1 MSAFEYVALDADGR
15 KKKGVVEGDSARHVR
30 QQLRDQGLLAVSVD
44 EVAERESS
52 QTTSRLSAQRG
63 VSAADLSLITRQ
75 LATLT
80 KSGLPLDEATA
91 TVAKQTEKPRL
102 QRIILGIRSKVLEG
116 HSLAEGMGQFPHV
129 FNNLYRST
137 VAAGEQ
143 TGHLDLV
150 LERLADYTESRQQLQ
165 NRIRMALIYPLI
177 LTLMAITIVSF
188 LLAYVVPEVVKVFED
203 SGQTLPTITIVMIA
217 SSDILRDYYWVIIGV
232 IMAIV
237 TVFSTVYKKPVG
249 KEKIHEIFLK
259 LPLVGRLTRG
269 ANTARFTRTLSILV
283 ASGVSLLEALKI
295 SGQVVENLP
304 MRHAILD
311 AGARVREGSNLAK
324 SLDISG
330 YFPPIVVNLI
340 ASGEVSGNLDEMLE
354 RSSVNQEQELETL
367 ITTLMGIL
375 EPLLIVIM
383 AVVVLMIVLAILLP
397 IFNLN
402 QLVQ

>member
-1 MSAFEYVALDADGR
+1 MAAYEYVALDSTGR
-15 KKKGVVEGDSARHVR
+15 KKKGVIEGDSSRHVR
-30 QQLRDQGLLAVSVD
+30 QLLRDKALLPVSVD
-44 EVAERESS
+44 EVGETESNQS
-52 QTTSRLSAQRG
+52 SNRFNVQRG

-91 TVAKQTEKPRL
+91 TVAKQTEKQRL
-102 QRIILGIRSKVLEG
+102 QRILLGIRAKVLEG
-116 HSLAEGMGQFPHV
+116 HSLADGMGQFPHV

-165 NRIRMALIYPLI
+165 NRIRMALIYPVI
-177 LTLMAITIVSF
+177 LTIMAITIVSF

-203 SGQTLPTITIVMIA
+203 SGQTLPTITLVMIA
-217 SSDILRDYYWVIIGV
+217 ASDLLRDYWLLIVGAIIAV
-232 IMAIV
+232 VMI
-237 TVFSTVYKKPVG
+237 FSMLYKQPVS
-249 KEKIHEIFLK
+249 KEKIHEGFLK

-283 ASGVSLLEALKI
+283 ASGVPLLEALKI

-311 AGARVREGSNLAK
+311 AGSRVREGSNLAK
-324 SLDISG
+324 SLDVSG

-367 ITTLMGIL
+367 ISTLMGIL

-402 QLVQ
+402 QLIQ

>member
-1 MSAFEYVALDADGR
+1 MAAYEYVALDSTGR
-15 KKKGVVEGDSARHVR
+15 KKKGVIEGDSSRHVR
-30 QQLRDQGLLAVSVD
+30 QLLRDKALLPVSVD
-44 EVAERESS
+44 EVGETESNKS
-52 QTTSRLSAQRG
+52 SNRFNVQRG

-91 TVAKQTEKPRL
+91 TVAKQTEKQRL
-102 QRIILGIRSKVLEG
+102 QRILLGIRAKVLEG
-116 HSLAEGMGQFPHV
+116 HTLADGMGQFPHV

-165 NRIRMALIYPLI
+165 NRIRMALIYPVI
-177 LTLMAITIVSF
+177 LTIMAITIVSF

-203 SGQTLPTITIVMIA
+203 SGQTLPTITLVMIGA
-217 SSDILRDYYWVIIGV
+217 SDLLRDYWLLIVGVIIAVVV
-232 IMAIV
+232 I
-237 TVFSTVYKKPVG
+237 FSMLYKQPASKA
-249 KEKIHEIFLK
+249 KIHEGFLK

-283 ASGVSLLEALKI
+283 ASGVPLLEALKI

-311 AGARVREGSNLAK
+311 AGSRVREGSNLAK
-324 SLDISG
+324 SLDVSG

-367 ITTLMGIL
+367 ISTLMGIL

-402 QLVQ
+402 QLIQ

>member
-1 MSAFEYVALDADGR
+1 MPAFEYIALDVNGR
-15 KKKGVVEGDSARHVR
+15 KKKGVIEGDSARHIR
-30 QQLRDQGLLAVSVD
+30 QQLREQGLLATSVD
-44 EVAERESS
+44 EA
-52 QTTSRLSAQRG
+52 AQRET
-63 VSAADLSLITRQ
+63 VQSSSRFNVQRSISAADLSLITRQ

-102 QRIILGIRSKVLEG
+102 QRILLGVRSKVLEG
-116 HSLAEGMGQFPHV
+116 HSLADGMAQFPHV

-137 VAAGEQ
+137 VSAGEQ

-165 NRIRMALIYPLI
+165 NRIRMALIYPVI

-203 SGQTLPTITIVMIA
+203 SGQTLPTITILMIA
-217 SSDILRDYYWVIIGV
+217 SSDILRDYYWLIIGV
-232 IMAIV
+232 VIAIASI
-237 TVFSTVYKKPVG
+237 FSTLYKQPAS
-249 KEKIHEIFLK
+249 KEKIHELFLK

-283 ASGVSLLEALKI
+283 ASGVALLEALKI

-304 MRHAILD
+304 MRRAILD

-324 SLDISG
+324 SLDVSG

>member
-1 MSAFEYVALDADGR
+1 MAAFEYVALDADGR
-15 KKKGVVEGDSARHVR
+15 KKKGVLEGDSARHVR
-30 QQLRDQGLLAVSVD
+30 QQLREQGLLPTSVD
-44 EVAERESS
+44 EAAERE
-52 QTTSRLSAQRG
+52 TTQSTRFNVQRG
-63 VSAADLSLITRQ
+63 ISAADLSLITRQ

-91 TVAKQTEKPRL
+91 TVSKQTEKPRL
-102 QRIILGIRSKVLEG
+102 QRILLGVRSKVLEG
-116 HSLAEGMGQFPHV
+116 HTLADGMGQFPHV

-137 VAAGEQ
+137 VSAGEQ

-165 NRIRMALIYPLI
+165 NRIRMALIYPVI

-203 SGQTLPTITIVMIA
+203 SGQSLPTITILMITA
-217 SSDILRDYYWVIIGV
+217 SDILRDYYGLILGV
-232 IMAIV
+232 IAVIV
-237 TVFSTVYKKPVG
+237 IVFRTLYKQPVS

-259 LPLVGRLTRG
+259 LPLVGKLTRG

-304 MRHAILD
+304 MRRAILD

-324 SLDISG
+324 SLDVSG

>member
-44 EVAERESS
+44 EVAERETS
-52 QTTSRLSAQRG
+52 QTTNRFSSQRG

-232 IMAIV
+232 IMGIV

>member
-1 MSAFEYVALDADGR
+1 MSAFEYIALDANGR
-15 KKKGVVEGDSARHVR
+15 KKKGVIEGDSARHIR
-30 QQLRDQGLLAVSVD
+30 QQLREQGLLATSVD
-44 EVAERESS
+44 EVAQRETVQSS
-52 QTTSRLSAQRG
+52 SRFNVQRSI
-63 VSAADLSLITRQ
+63 SAADLSLITRQ

-102 QRIILGIRSKVLEG
+102 QRILLGVRSKVLEG
-116 HSLAEGMGQFPHV
+116 HSLADGMAQFPHV

-137 VAAGEQ
+137 VSAGEQ

-165 NRIRMALIYPLI
+165 NRIRMALIYPVI
-177 LTLMAITIVSF
+177 LTIMAITIVSF

-203 SGQTLPTITIVMIA
+203 SGQTLPTITILMIA
-217 SSDILRDYYWVIIGV
+217 SSDILRDYYLLIIGV
-232 IMAIV
+232 VVAIASI
-237 TVFSTVYKKPVG
+237 FSALYKQPAS
-249 KEKIHEIFLK
+249 KEKIHELFLK

-283 ASGVSLLEALKI
+283 ASGVALLEALKI

-324 SLDISG
+324 SLDVSG

>member
-1 MSAFEYVALDADGR
+1 MPAFEYIALDANGR
-15 KKKGVVEGDSARHVR
+15 KKKGVIEGDSARHIR
-30 QQLRDQGLLAVSVD
+30 QQLREQGLLATSVD
-44 EVAERESS
+44 EVAQRETVQSS
-52 QTTSRLSAQRG
+52 SRFNVQRSI
-63 VSAADLSLITRQ
+63 SAADLSLITRQ

-102 QRIILGIRSKVLEG
+102 QRILLGVRSKVLEG
-116 HSLAEGMGQFPHV
+116 HSLADGMAQFPHV

-137 VAAGEQ
+137 VSAGEQ

-165 NRIRMALIYPLI
+165 NRIRMALIYPVI
-177 LTLMAITIVSF
+177 LTIMAITIVSF

-203 SGQTLPTITIVMIA
+203 SGQTLPTITILMIA
-217 SSDILRDYYWVIIGV
+217 SSDILRDYYLLIIGV
-232 IMAIV
+232 VVAIASI
-237 TVFSTVYKKPVG
+237 FSALYKQPAS
-249 KEKIHEIFLK
+249 KEKIHELFLK

-324 SLDISG
+324 SLDVSG

>member
-1 MSAFEYVALDADGR
+1 M
-15 KKKGVVEGDSARHVR
+15 K
-30 QQLRDQGLLAVSVD
+30 QPQP
-44 EVAERESS
+44 
-52 QTTSRLSAQRG
+52 
-63 VSAADLSLITRQ
+63 
-75 LATLT
+75 
-80 KSGLPLDEATA
+80 LPNNM
-91 TVAKQTEKPRL
+91 K
-102 QRIILGIRSKVLEG
+102 
-116 HSLAEGMGQFPHV
+116 QFPHV

-150 LERLADYTESRQQLQ
+150 LERLADYTESRQVLQ
-165 NRIRMALIYPLI
+165 NRIRMALIYPVI
-177 LTLMAITIVSF
+177 LTIMAITIVSF

-203 SGQTLPTITIVMIA
+203 SGQTLPTITILMIA
-217 SSDILRDYYWVIIGV
+217 ASDILRDYYGLIIGTIIIIV
-232 IMAIV
+232 I
-237 TVFSTVYKKPVG
+237 VFRTIYKQAAG
-249 KEKIHEIFLK
+249 KEKIHKIFLK

-304 MRHAILD
+304 MRRAILD

-324 SLDISG
+324 SLDVSG

-340 ASGEVSGNLDEMLE
+340 ASGEVSGNLDDMLE

>member
-1 MSAFEYVALDADGR
+1 MAAYEYVALDSTGR
-15 KKKGVVEGDSARHVR
+15 KKKGVIEGDSSRHVR
-30 QQLRDQGLLAVSVD
+30 QLLRDKALLPVSVD
-44 EVAERESS
+44 EVGETESNQS
-52 QTTSRLSAQRG
+52 SNRFNIQRG

-91 TVAKQTEKPRL
+91 TVAKQTEKQRL
-102 QRIILGIRSKVLEG
+102 QRILLGIRAKVLEG
-116 HSLAEGMGQFPHV
+116 HSLADGMGQFPHV

-165 NRIRMALIYPLI
+165 NRIRMALIYPVI
-177 LTLMAITIVSF
+177 LTIMAITIVSF

-203 SGQTLPTITIVMIA
+203 SGQTLPTITLVMIA
-217 SSDILRDYYWVIIGV
+217 ASDLLRDYWLLIVGAIIAV
-232 IMAIV
+232 VMI
-237 TVFSTVYKKPVG
+237 FSMLYKQPVS
-249 KEKIHEIFLK
+249 KEKIHEGFLK

-283 ASGVSLLEALKI
+283 ASGVPLLEALKI

-311 AGARVREGSNLAK
+311 AGSRVREGSNLAK
-324 SLDISG
+324 SLDVSG

-367 ITTLMGIL
+367 ISTLMGIL

-402 QLVQ
+402 QLIQ

>member
-1 MSAFEYVALDADGR
+1 MAAYDYVALDKDGR
-15 KKKGVVEGDSARHVR
+15 KKKGVIEGDSARHVR
-30 QQLRDQGLLAVSVD
+30 QLLRDQSLLAVSVD
-44 EVAERESS
+44 EVSEGESKQS
-52 QTTSRLSAQRG
+52 TGRLSVKRG

-102 QRIILGIRSKVLEG
+102 QSLMMGIRAKVLEG
-116 HSLAEGMGQFPHV
+116 HSLADGMGQFPHV

-143 TGHLDLV
+143 TGHLDIV
-150 LERLADYTESRQQLQ
+150 LERLADYTEGRQQLQ
-165 NRIRMALIYPLI
+165 NRIRMALIYPVI

-217 SSDILRDYYWVIIGV
+217 SSDILRDYYWLIIGV
-232 IMAIV
+232 ILIIISM
-237 TVFSTVYKKPVG
+237 FSMLYKQPAG
-249 KEKIHEIFLK
+249 REKIHEIFLK

-283 ASGVSLLEALKI
+283 ASGVPLLDALKI

-324 SLDISG
+324 SLDVSG

-367 ITTLMGIL
+367 ISTLMGIL

>member
-1 MSAFEYVALDADGR
+1 MPAYEYVALDTDGR
-15 KKKGVVEGDSARHVR
+15 KKKGVSEGDSARHVR
-30 QQLRDQGLLAVSVD
+30 QILRDQGLLPVTVD
-44 EVAERESS
+44 EVTESESS
-52 QTTSRLSAQRG
+52 QSTSRFTVQRSI
-63 VSAADLSLITRQ
+63 SAADLSLITRQ

-91 TVAKQTEKPRL
+91 TVAKQTEKPRI
-102 QRIILGIRSKVLEG
+102 QRLVLGIRSKVLEG
-116 HSLAEGMGQFPHV
+116 HSLADGMGQFPHV

-143 TGHLDLV
+143 TGHLDIV
-150 LERLADYTESRQQLQ
+150 LERLADYTEGRQQLQ
-165 NRIRMALIYPLI
+165 NRIRMALIYPMI
-177 LTLMAITIVSF
+177 LTIMAIAIVSF

-203 SGQTLPTITIVMIA
+203 SGQTLPTITILMIA
-217 SSDILRDYYWVIIGV
+217 SSDFLRNYYWLIIAVVIILSS
-232 IMAIV
+232 
-237 TVFSTVYKKPVG
+237 VFSMIYRQPTG
-249 KEKIHEIFLK
+249 KEKIHEVFLK

-283 ASGVSLLEALKI
+283 ASGVPLLEALKI

-311 AGARVREGSNLAK
+311 AGSRVREGSNLAK
-324 SLDISG
+324 SLDVSG

-367 ITTLMGIL
+367 ISTLMGIL

-402 QLVQ
+402 QLIQ

>member
-249 KEKIHEIFLK
+249 KEKIHKIFLK

>member
-1 MSAFEYVALDADGR
+1 MPAYEYVALDTDGR
-15 KKKGVVEGDSARHVR
+15 KKKGVSEGDSARHVR
-30 QQLRDQGLLAVSVD
+30 QILRDQGLLPVTVD
-44 EVAERESS
+44 EVAESESNQS
-52 QTTSRLSAQRG
+52 ISRFTMQRSI
-63 VSAADLSLITRQ
+63 SAADLSLITRQ

-91 TVAKQTEKPRL
+91 TVAKQTEKPRI
-102 QRIILGIRSKVLEG
+102 QRLVLGIRSKVLEG
-116 HSLAEGMGQFPHV
+116 HSLADGMGQFPHV

-143 TGHLDLV
+143 TGHLDIV
-150 LERLADYTESRQQLQ
+150 LERLADYTEGRQQLQ
-165 NRIRMALIYPLI
+165 NRIRMALIYPMI
-177 LTLMAITIVSF
+177 LTIMAIAIVSF

-203 SGQTLPTITIVMIA
+203 SGQTLPTITILMIA
-217 SSDILRDYYWVIIGV
+217 SSDFLRDYYWLIIAVVIILSS
-232 IMAIV
+232 
-237 TVFSTVYKKPVG
+237 VFSLIYRQPTG
-249 KEKIHEIFLK
+249 KEKIHEILLK
-259 LPLVGRLTRG
+259 VPLVGRLTRG

-283 ASGVSLLEALKI
+283 ASGVPLLEALKI

-311 AGARVREGSNLAK
+311 AGSRVREGSNLAK
-324 SLDISG
+324 SLDVSG

-367 ITTLMGIL
+367 ISTLMGIL

-402 QLVQ
+402 QLIQ

>member
-1 MSAFEYVALDADGR
+1 MAAYEYVALDIDGR
-15 KKKGVVEGDSARHVR
+15 KKKGVIEGDSPRHIR
-30 QQLRDQGLLAVSVD
+30 QLLRDKGLLAVTVD
-44 EVAERESS
+44 EVAEHESKKS
-52 QTTSRLSAQRG
+52 SSKIGLQRG

-91 TVAKQTEKPRL
+91 TVSKQTEKPRL
-102 QRIILGIRSKVLEG
+102 QRILLGIRAKVLEG
-116 HSLAEGMGQFPHV
+116 HSLADGMGQFPHV

-150 LERLADYTESRQQLQ
+150 LERLADYTEGRQQLQ
-165 NRIRMALIYPLI
+165 NRIRMALIYPMI
-177 LTLMAITIVSF
+177 LTLMAVTIVSF

-203 SGQTLPTITIVMIA
+203 SGQTLPTITLVMIA
-217 SSDILRDYYWVIIGV
+217 ASDILRDYWLL
-232 IMAIV
+232 IV
-237 TVFSTVYKKPVG
+237 GTIAVTITAFSMLYKQPVS
-249 KEKIHEIFLK
+249 KEKIHGIFLT

-283 ASGVSLLEALKI
+283 ASGVALLEALKI

-304 MRHAILD
+304 MRHAILE
-311 AGARVREGSNLAK
+311 AGDRVREGSNLAK
-324 SLDISG
+324 SLDVSG

-367 ITTLMGIL
+367 ISTLMGIL

>member
-1 MSAFEYVALDADGR
+1 MAAYEYVALDASGR
-15 KKKGVVEGDSARHVR
+15 KKKGIIEGDSARHVR
-30 QQLRDQGLLAVSVD
+30 QILRDQALLPISVD
-44 EVAERESS
+44 EAAERETSQSS
-52 QTTSRLSAQRG
+52 ARFSVQRG

-102 QRIILGIRSKVLEG
+102 QRLILGIRSKVLEG
-116 HSLAEGMGQFPHV
+116 HSLADGMGQFPHV

-143 TGHLDLV
+143 TGHLDIV
-150 LERLADYTESRQQLQ
+150 LERLADYTEGRQQLQ
-165 NRIRMALIYPLI
+165 NRIRMALIYPVI

-203 SGQTLPTITIVMIA
+203 SGQTLPTITLVMIA
-217 SSDILRDYYWVIIGV
+217 SSDLLRDYYWLIIGV
-232 IMAIV
+232 IIILISI
-237 TVFSTVYKKPVG
+237 FSMLYKQPAG

-283 ASGVSLLEALKI
+283 ASGVPLLDSLKI

-311 AGARVREGSNLAK
+311 AGMRVREGSNLAK

-367 ITTLMGIL
+367 ISTLMGIL

-402 QLVQ
+402 ALVQ

>member
-1 MSAFEYVALDADGR
+1 MAAYEYVALDKDGR
-15 KKKGVVEGDSARHVR
+15 KKKGVIEGDSSRHVR
-30 QQLRDQGLLAVSVD
+30 QLLREQSLLAVSVD
-44 EVAERESS
+44 EVAERESGQAS
-52 QTTSRLSAQRG
+52 GRFQVQRG

-102 QRIILGIRSKVLEG
+102 QRLLLGIRARVLEG
-116 HSLAEGMGQFPHV
+116 HSLADGMAQFPHV

-143 TGHLDLV
+143 TGHLDIV
-150 LERLADYTESRQQLQ
+150 LERLADYTEGRQQLQ
-165 NRIRMALIYPLI
+165 NRIRMALIYPVI
-177 LTLMAITIVSF
+177 LTIMAAAIVSF

-217 SSDILRDYYWVIIGV
+217 ASDILRDYWMLIVGVLVVISV
-232 IMAIV
+232 S
-237 TVFSTVYKKPVG
+237 FSMLYKQQAG

-283 ASGVSLLEALKI
+283 ASGVPLLEALKI

-367 ITTLMGIL
+367 IATLMGIL

-383 AVVVLMIVLAILLP
+383 AIVVLMIVLAILLP

-402 QLVQ
+402 QLIQ

>member
-44 EVAERESS
+44 EVAERETS
-52 QTTSRLSAQRG
+52 QTTSRFSSQRG

-232 IMAIV
+232 IMGIV

>member
-1 MSAFEYVALDADGR
+1 MAAFEYVALDANGR

-30 QQLRDQGLLAVSVD
+30 QQLREQGLLPVSVD
-44 EVAERESS
+44 EAAERETAQSS
-52 QTTSRLSAQRG
+52 GLSIQRSI
-63 VSAADLSLITRQ
+63 SAADLSLITRQ

-102 QRIILGIRSKVLEG
+102 QRLILGIRSKILEG
-116 HSLAEGMGQFPHV
+116 HSLADGMKQFPHI
-129 FNNLYRST
+129 FSNLYRST

-143 TGHLDLV
+143 TGHLDIV
-150 LERLADYTESRQQLQ
+150 LERLADYTEGRQQLQ
-165 NRIRMALIYPLI
+165 NKIRMALFYPAI
-177 LTLMAITIVSF
+177 LTVMAIAIVSF

-203 SGQTLPTITIVMIA
+203 SGQTLPAITRFMIGT
-217 SSDILRDYYWVIIGV
+217 SDLLRDYYFVLIGIIFISV
-232 IMAIV
+232 AA
-237 TVFSTVYKKPVG
+237 FSMLYKQPAS
-249 KEKIHEIFLK
+249 KEKIHELWLK
-259 LPLVGRLTRG
+259 LPLVGRLVRG
-269 ANTARFTRTLSILV
+269 SNTARFTRTLSILV
-283 ASGVSLLEALKI
+283 ASGVPLLEALKI

-311 AGARVREGSNLAK
+311 AGLRVREGSNLAK
-324 SLDISG
+324 SLDVSG

-340 ASGEVSGNLDEMLE
+340 ASGEVSGNLDSMLE

-367 ITTLMGIL
+367 ISTLMGLL
-375 EPLLIVIM
+375 EPLLIMVM
-383 AVVVLMIVLAILLP
+383 GVVVLLIVLAILLP

>member
-1 MSAFEYVALDADGR
+1 MSAFEYIALDANGR
-15 KKKGVVEGDSARHVR
+15 KKKGVIEGDSARHIR
-30 QQLRDQGLLAVSVD
+30 QQLRDQGLLATSVD
-44 EVAERESS
+44 EVAQRETVQSS
-52 QTTSRLSAQRG
+52 SRFNVQRSI
-63 VSAADLSLITRQ
+63 SAADLSLITRQ

-102 QRIILGIRSKVLEG
+102 QRILLGVRSKVLEG
-116 HSLAEGMGQFPHV
+116 HSLADGMAQFPHV

-137 VAAGEQ
+137 VSAGEQ

-165 NRIRMALIYPLI
+165 NRIRMALIYPVI
-177 LTLMAITIVSF
+177 LTIMAITIVSF

-203 SGQTLPTITIVMIA
+203 SGQTLPTITILMIA
-217 SSDILRDYYWVIIGV
+217 SSDILRDYYWLIIGV
-232 IMAIV
+232 VVAIASI
-237 TVFSTVYKKPVG
+237 FSALYKQPAS
-249 KEKIHEIFLK
+249 KEKIHELFLK

-283 ASGVSLLEALKI
+283 ASGVGLLEALKI

-324 SLDISG
+324 SLDVSG

>member
-1 MSAFEYVALDADGR
+1 MAAYEYVALDSTGR
-15 KKKGVVEGDSARHVR
+15 KKKGVIEGDSSRHVR
-30 QQLRDQGLLAVSVD
+30 QLLRDKALLPVSVD
-44 EVAERESS
+44 EVGETESNKS
-52 QTTSRLSAQRG
+52 SNRFNVQRG

-75 LATLT
+75 LATLS

-91 TVAKQTEKPRL
+91 TVAKQTEKQRL
-102 QRIILGIRSKVLEG
+102 QRILLGIRAKVLEG
-116 HSLAEGMGQFPHV
+116 HTLADGMGQFPHV

-165 NRIRMALIYPLI
+165 NRIRMALIYPVI
-177 LTLMAITIVSF
+177 LTIMAITIVSF

-203 SGQTLPTITIVMIA
+203 SGQTLPTITLIMIGA
-217 SSDILRDYYWVIIGV
+217 SDLLRDYWLLIVGAIIAIV
-232 IMAIV
+232 IM
-237 TVFSTVYKKPVG
+237 FSMLYKQPAS
-249 KEKIHEIFLK
+249 KEKIHEGFLK

-283 ASGVSLLEALKI
+283 ASGVPLLEALKI

-304 MRHAILD
+304 MRHAILN
-311 AGARVREGSNLAK
+311 AGSRVREGSNLAK
-324 SLDISG
+324 SLDVSG

-367 ITTLMGIL
+367 ISTLMGIL

-402 QLVQ
+402 QLIQ

>member
-1 MSAFEYVALDADGR
+1 MPAFEYVALDTTGK
-15 KKKGVVEGDSARHVR
+15 KKKGVLEGDSARHIR
-30 QQLRDQGLLAVSVD
+30 QKLREQNLLPVSVD
-44 EVAERESS
+44 EAAQRESVQS
-52 QTTSRLSAQRG
+52 KGLGIQRG
-63 VSAADLSLITRQ
+63 ISAADLSLITRQ

-102 QRIILGIRSKVLEG
+102 QRLILGIRSKVLEG
-116 HSLAEGMGQFPHV
+116 HSLADGMGQFPHI
-129 FNNLYRST
+129 FTNLYRST

-143 TGHLDLV
+143 TGHLDIV

-165 NRIRMALIYPLI
+165 NKIRMALFYPAI
-177 LTLMAITIVSF
+177 LTVMAITIVSF

-203 SGQTLPTITIVMIA
+203 SGQTLPVITRIMIA
-217 SSDILRDYYWVIIGV
+217 SSDILRDYYLVIIGV
-232 IMAIV
+232 IVFIIMA
-237 TVFSTVYKKPVG
+237 FSMLYRQPVS
-249 KEKIHEIFLK
+249 KEKIHQLWLK
-259 LPLVGRLTRG
+259 LPLVGRLVRG
-269 ANTARFTRTLSILV
+269 SNTARFTRTLSILV
-283 ASGVSLLEALKI
+283 ASGVPLLDALKI

-311 AGARVREGSNLAK
+311 AGLRVREGSNLAK
-324 SLDISG
+324 SLDVSG

-340 ASGEVSGNLDEMLE
+340 ASGEVSGNLDAMLE

-367 ITTLMGIL
+367 ISTLMGLL
-375 EPLLIVIM
+375 EPLLIMVM
-383 AVVVLMIVLAILLP
+383 GVVVLLIVLAILLP

>member
-1 MSAFEYVALDADGR
+1 MSAFEYVALDAEGR
-15 KKKGVVEGDSARHVR
+15 KKKGVLEGDSARHVR

-44 EVAERESS
+44 EAAERESAQS
-52 QTTSRLSAQRG
+52 TSFNVKRG

-102 QRIILGIRSKVLEG
+102 QRILLGIRSKVLEG
-116 HSLAEGMGQFPHV
+116 HTLADGMGQFPHI

-137 VAAGEQ
+137 VSAGEQ

-150 LERLADYTESRQQLQ
+150 LERLADYTESRQRLQ
-165 NRIRMALIYPLI
+165 NRIQMALIYPVI

-203 SGQTLPTITIVMIA
+203 SGQTLPTITILMISA
-217 SSDILRDYYWVIIGV
+217 SDLLRDYYGLIIGFVLVV
-232 IMAIV
+232 IVIFR
-237 TVFSTVYKKPVG
+237 TLYKQPAS
-249 KEKIHEIFLK
+249 KEKIHKIFLK
-259 LPLVGRLTRG
+259 LPLIGRLTRG

-283 ASGVSLLEALKI
+283 ASGVPLLEALKI

-304 MRHAILD
+304 MRRAILD

-324 SLDISG
+324 SLDVSG

>member
-1 MSAFEYVALDADGR
+1 MAAYEYVALDSTGR
-15 KKKGVVEGDSARHVR
+15 KKKGVIEGDSARHVR
-30 QQLRDQGLLAVSVD
+30 QLLRDKALLPVSVD
-44 EVAERESS
+44 EVGETESNKS
-52 QTTSRLSAQRG
+52 SNRFNVQRG

-75 LATLT
+75 LATLS

-91 TVAKQTEKPRL
+91 TVAKQTEKQRL
-102 QRIILGIRSKVLEG
+102 QRILLGIRAKVLEG
-116 HSLAEGMGQFPHV
+116 HTLADGMGQFPHV

-165 NRIRMALIYPLI
+165 NRIRMALIYPVI
-177 LTLMAITIVSF
+177 LTIMAITIVSF

-203 SGQTLPTITIVMIA
+203 SGQTLPTITLVMIGA
-217 SSDILRDYYWVIIGV
+217 SDLLRDYWLLIVGVIIAV
-232 IMAIV
+232 IIM
-237 TVFSTVYKKPVG
+237 FSVLYKQPASKA
-249 KEKIHEIFLK
+249 KIHEGFLK

-283 ASGVSLLEALKI
+283 ASGVPLLEALKI

-311 AGARVREGSNLAK
+311 AGSRVREGSNLAK
-324 SLDISG
+324 SLDVSG

-340 ASGEVSGNLDEMLE
+340 ASGEVSGNLDQMLE

-367 ITTLMGIL
+367 ISTLMGIL

-402 QLVQ
+402 QLIQ

>member
-15 KKKGVVEGDSARHVR
+15 KKKGVLEGDSARHVR
-30 QQLRDQGLLAVSVD
+30 QQLREQGLLPVSVD
-44 EVAERESS
+44 EAAERETAQS
-52 QTTSRLSAQRG
+52 TRFNIQRG
-63 VSAADLSLITRQ
+63 ISAADLSLITRQ

-91 TVAKQTEKPRL
+91 TVAKQTVKPRL
-102 QRIILGIRSKVLEG
+102 QRILLGVRSKILEG
-116 HSLAEGMGQFPHV
+116 HTLADGMAQFPHV

-137 VAAGEQ
+137 VSAGEQ

-165 NRIRMALIYPLI
+165 NRIRMALIYPVI

-203 SGQTLPTITIVMIA
+203 SGQTLPTITILMITA
-217 SSDILRDYYWVIIGV
+217 SDLLRDYYGLIIGV
-232 IMAIV
+232 IVVIV
-237 TVFSTVYKKPVG
+237 IVFRALYKQPVS
-249 KEKIHEIFLK
+249 KEKIHEIFLN

-304 MRHAILD
+304 MRRAILD

-324 SLDISG
+324 SLDVSG

>member
-1 MSAFEYVALDADGR
+1 MSAFEYVALDANGR

-30 QQLRDQGLLAVSVD
+30 QQLREQGLLPVSVD
-44 EVAERESS
+44 EAAERETAQS
-52 QTTSRLSAQRG
+52 TRFNVQRG
-63 VSAADLSLITRQ
+63 ISAADLSLITRQ

-91 TVAKQTEKPRL
+91 TVAKQTVKPRL
-102 QRIILGIRSKVLEG
+102 QRILLGVRSKVLEG
-116 HSLAEGMGQFPHV
+116 HSLADGMGQFPHV

-137 VAAGEQ
+137 VSAGEQ

-165 NRIRMALIYPLI
+165 NRIRMALIYPVI

-203 SGQTLPTITIVMIA
+203 SGQTLPTITILMIA
-217 SSDILRDYYWVIIGV
+217 ASDILRDYYGLIIGV
-232 IMAIV
+232 IIIMVAIFR
-237 TVFSTVYKKPVG
+237 TLYKQPAS
-249 KEKIHEIFLK
+249 KEKIHELFLN

-283 ASGVSLLEALKI
+283 ASGVSLLEALNI

-304 MRHAILD
+304 MRRAILD

-324 SLDISG
+324 SLDVSG

-375 EPLLIVIM
+375 EPMLIVIM

>member
-1 MSAFEYVALDADGR
+1 MAAFEYVALDADGR
-15 KKKGVVEGDSARHVR
+15 KKKGVLEGDSARHVR
-30 QQLRDQGLLAVSVD
+30 QQLREQGLLSTSVD
-44 EVAERESS
+44 EAAERETAQS
-52 QTTSRLSAQRG
+52 TRFNVQRG
-63 VSAADLSLITRQ
+63 ISAADLSLITRQ

-91 TVAKQTEKPRL
+91 TVSKQTEKPRL
-102 QRIILGIRSKVLEG
+102 QRILLGVRSKVLEG
-116 HSLAEGMGQFPHV
+116 HSLADGMGQFPHV

-137 VAAGEQ
+137 VSAGEQ

-165 NRIRMALIYPLI
+165 NRIRMALIYPVI

-203 SGQTLPTITIVMIA
+203 SGQTLPTITILMITA
-217 SSDILRDYYWVIIGV
+217 SDILRDYYGLIIGV
-232 IMAIV
+232 IAVIV
-237 TVFSTVYKKPVG
+237 VVFRTLYKQPVS

-304 MRHAILD
+304 MRRAILD

-324 SLDISG
+324 SLDVSG